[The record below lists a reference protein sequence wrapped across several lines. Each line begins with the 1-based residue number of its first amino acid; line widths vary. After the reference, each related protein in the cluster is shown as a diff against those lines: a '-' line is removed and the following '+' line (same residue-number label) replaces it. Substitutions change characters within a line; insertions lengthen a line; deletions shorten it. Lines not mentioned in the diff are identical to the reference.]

1 MEYVIVSVSIVMS
14 MVVIAWAVTASS
26 RIWVIRLRNGTPVLV
41 KGKIAP
47 MVVSELGEVL
57 QRHGVRRGSLYG
69 VRRRGTVSLGFS
81 PSIPQKSRQA
91 LRNVWSMHAR

>member
-1 MEYVIVSVSIVMS
+1 MEYVILSIGTVAAL
-14 MVVIAWAVTASS
+14 VVISWLVLTNS
-26 RIWVIRLRNGTPVLV
+26 RVWVIRLRNGTPVLV

-47 MVVSELGEVL
+47 MVVSELGDVL

-69 VRRRGTVSLGFS
+69 VKRRGTVALGFS
-81 PSIPQKSRQA
+81 PSIPQRCRQA